1 MSNPRDAWHKIIQ
14 GLVPEVT
21 LSVEIADGNLVV
33 ESDQPLD
40 KLKNLL
46 QSASPES
53 IQQALSW
60 ELRALGQDSV
70 SLEDIEVFT
79 QPYGA
84 VADDVLGA
92 IANKSN
98 RDLFEDGIYKAF
110 KQKIPN
116 IKFNLIYDTDE
127 SSRMGIR
134 VDVSS
139 LDEKH
144 RDKQSDIVLESL
156 QDWFYECSSGE
167 LLQHIAS
174 AISGD
179 TQHEEITNADSEKW
193 QLYKKA
199 LLSYDKVSRQIT
211 VDMGLLRELMF
222 PPRVNLEQHTADH
235 NESTQMKHRLTVNIQ
250 HLFNF
255 LSRSSNW
262 VITPSPVSDEEKG
275 VPILFAKPLEVCA
288 SKIQVLMYLDHS
300 YSMDAQ
306 LPAYRMATQDLVK
319 GLREAFSRRASDLH
333 IRYRTFSNS
342 VSNLN
347 TLEPDQANIIQVCNG
362 STALHEAIETTN
374 HDIENTSKRDITI
387 VILITDGHD
396 TSGKNKPNKER
407 LTAMQR
413 IEGNTYIIGQG
424 EAYDHDLC
432 EEVANITGGRHVQ
445 VDQMQEIM
453 QKLTSLDTVTSFY
466 EVTLTDE
473 NGKAEYMPI
482 RVSNEQLLREL
493 PAINEGES
501 ITIDGD
507 QLFAHR
513 SQPIHRSSVSS
524 GTACTDQA
532 DDSTIEGNSLFEK
545 RQPGSQ
551 SKCVLM

>member
-1 MSNPRDAWHKIIQ
+1 M
-14 GLVPEVT
+14 
-21 LSVEIADGNLVV
+21 
-33 ESDQPLD
+33 
-40 KLKNLL
+40 
-46 QSASPES
+46 
-53 IQQALSW
+53 
-60 ELRALGQDSV
+60 
-70 SLEDIEVFT
+70 FT

-110 KQKIPN
+110 KQEIPT
-116 IKFNLIYDTDE
+116 IRFNLIYDTDE
-127 SSRMGIR
+127 SGRMGIR

-222 PPRVNLEQHTADH
+222 PPRVNQEQHTADH

-262 VITPSPVSDEEKG
+262 VIAPSPVSDEEKG

-288 SKIQVLMYLDHS
+288 SKIQVLMYLDTS
-300 YSMDAQ
+300 YSMVAQ

-333 IRYRTFSNS
+333 IRYRTFSNR

-347 TLEPDQANIIQVCNG
+347 TLEPDQTNIIQGCNG
-362 STALHEAIETTN
+362 FTALHEAIETTN

-396 TSGKNKPNKER
+396 TSSKNKPNKEH

-473 NGKAEYMPI
+473 NGHDEYMPI

-524 GTACTDQA
+524 GTACTDQ
-532 DDSTIEGNSLFEK
+532 DDSAIEGNGLFEK

>member
-1 MSNPRDAWHKIIQ
+1 
-14 GLVPEVT
+14 
-21 LSVEIADGNLVV
+21 
-33 ESDQPLD
+33 
-40 KLKNLL
+40 
-46 QSASPES
+46 
-53 IQQALSW
+53 
-60 ELRALGQDSV
+60 
-70 SLEDIEVFT
+70 
-79 QPYGA
+79 
-84 VADDVLGA
+84 
-92 IANKSN
+92 
-98 RDLFEDGIYKAF
+98 
-110 KQKIPN
+110 
-116 IKFNLIYDTDE
+116 
-127 SSRMGIR
+127 
-134 VDVSS
+134 
-139 LDEKH
+139 
-144 RDKQSDIVLESL
+144 
-156 QDWFYECSSGE
+156 
-167 LLQHIAS
+167 
-174 AISGD
+174 
-179 TQHEEITNADSEKW
+179 
-193 QLYKKA
+193 
-199 LLSYDKVSRQIT
+199 
-211 VDMGLLRELMF
+211 
-222 PPRVNLEQHTADH
+222 
-235 NESTQMKHRLTVNIQ
+235 
-250 HLFNF
+250 
-255 LSRSSNW
+255 
-262 VITPSPVSDEEKG
+262 
-275 VPILFAKPLEVCA
+275 
-288 SKIQVLMYLDHS
+288 MYLDNS
-300 YSMDAQ
+300 YSMVSQ

-333 IRYRTFSNS
+333 IRYRTFSDS

-347 TLEPDQANIIQVCNG
+347 TLEPYQTNIIQWCNG

-396 TSGKNKPNKER
+396 TSGENKPNKER

-424 EAYDHDLC
+424 EAYDHNLC

-501 ITIDGD
+501 ITIDGN

-513 SQPIHRSSVSS
+513 SQPIHRTSVSS

>member
-98 RDLFEDGIYKAF
+98 RDLFEEGIYKAF
-110 KQKIPN
+110 KQEIPT
-116 IKFNLIYDTDE
+116 IRFNLIYDTDE
-127 SSRMGIR
+127 SGRMGVQ

-144 RDKQSDIVLESL
+144 QDKQSDIVLDSL

-179 TQHEEITNADSEKW
+179 TLHEEITNADSEKW

-222 PPRVNLEQHTADH
+222 PPRVNLEQDTANH

-262 VITPSPVSDEEKG
+262 VIAPSLVSDEEKG

-288 SKIQVLMYLDHS
+288 SKIQVLMYLDNS

-347 TLEPDQANIIQVCNG
+347 TLEPDQTNIIQVCNG

-453 QKLTSLDTVTSFY
+453 QKLTSLDTLTSFY

-473 NGKAEYMPI
+473 NGNAEYMPI

-532 DDSTIEGNSLFEK
+532 DDSAIEGNSLFEK